1 MAKSKK
7 ESITLDRMPGADAI
21 KSEDTKSFQVSLDFS
36 SEEEVVFPEEEQEV
50 EEISEEDINTKA
62 EEEREEAPEQQAE
75 EEEPADGEG
84 EEPSGEESS
93 EEEVVSSD
101 DAEVERPEVKE
112 KAPMVPKSRLDE
124 VLAKQKAL
132 QKQLDD
138 FKKAQESTK
147 KDAPKYDFAAKETKY
162 QELVLDGKLQEATAL
177 RNEIRNAEREQIL
190 FEVQQKTD
198 QTVQQSQEVTALQV
212 KANEIQERY
221 TVFDQN
227 SADYDEN
234 LLREAVELRDAYMVQ
249 GYSGPDALEKAVNI
263 TLTMQRPDLLNPTPT
278 KTADSNVAL
287 LKERKSKAAISKNIE
302 ASKSQPPAMK
312 GESAS
317 SRESKAVDLN
327 KLSES
332 EFNALP
338 EETLRR
344 LRGDFA

>member
-21 KSEDTKSFQVSLDFS
+21 KSEDTKGFEVSLDFS
-36 SEEEVVFPEEEQEV
+36 SEEEVVFPEEGQEV
-50 EEISEEDINTKA
+50 EEVSEEDINTKA
-62 EEEREEAPEQQAE
+62 EEKREEAPEQQDE
-75 EEEPADGEG
+75 EEETADGEG
-84 EEPSGEESS
+84 EQPSEDEPS

-101 DAEVERPEVKE
+101 DAEVEKPEVKE

-138 FKKAQESTK
+138 FKKSQEDTK

-198 QTVQQSQEVTALQV
+198 QTVQQSQEVSALQT
-212 KANEIQERY
+212 KANEIQEKY

-263 TLTMQRPDLLNPTPT
+263 TLTMQRPDLLNTTPT

-302 ASKSQPPAMK
+302 ASKSQPPTMK

-317 SRESKAVDLN
+317 SRESKPVDLN